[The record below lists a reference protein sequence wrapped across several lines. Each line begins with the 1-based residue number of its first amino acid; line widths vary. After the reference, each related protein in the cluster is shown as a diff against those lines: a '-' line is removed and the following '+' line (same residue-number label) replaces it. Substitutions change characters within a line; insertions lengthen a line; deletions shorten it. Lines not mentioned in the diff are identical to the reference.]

1 MYLRQQ
7 FDRFAFVPCVVQE
20 RRVRTSPR
28 RDLAHCGSSR
38 CASLLLAGAGRP
50 LGVWSRPPWQPPGPR
65 ARTGTAVTGDAR
77 AGATAML
84 RATRMRVTV
93 AAAAAAVTPTSRDV
107 WGTGGAPEHAQTATG
122 SRWTLGA
129 AETDR
134 EGGCTA
140 RGQGWPPAARVH
152 PVCARRTPGSGTLAL
167 KCG

>member
-1 MYLRQQ
+1 M
-7 FDRFAFVPCVVQE
+7 
-20 RRVRTSPR
+20 
-28 RDLAHCGSSR
+28 
-38 CASLLLAGAGRP
+38 
-50 LGVWSRPPWQPPGPR
+50 
-65 ARTGTAVTGDAR
+65 GTAVAGDAR

-140 RGQGWPPAARVH
+140 RGQGWTPAARVH
-152 PVCARRTPGSGTLAL
+152 PVCAWRTPGSGTLAL